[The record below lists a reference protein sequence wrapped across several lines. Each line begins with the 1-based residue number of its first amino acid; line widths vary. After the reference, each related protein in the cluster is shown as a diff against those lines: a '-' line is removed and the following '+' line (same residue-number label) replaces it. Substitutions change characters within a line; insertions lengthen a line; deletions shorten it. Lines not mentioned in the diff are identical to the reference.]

1 MSAFKHEQP
10 WIGVDLDGTLA
21 TWHGWKGNGEIGE
34 PVPAMMERMY
44 KWLHTPGVKVKIFTA
59 RAGMNAELEI
69 PRIQAWLAK
78 NGLPEL
84 EITNVKDM
92 FMTELWDDRAVQVI
106 SNTGIAV
113 RLSIRE

>member
-1 MSAFKHEQP
+1 MTQFKSQLP

-21 TWHGWKGNGEIGE
+21 TWHGWKDGAIGE

-44 KWLHTPGVKVKIFTA
+44 KWLHTPGVTVKIFTA
-59 RAGMNAELEI
+59 RVAMNAELEI

-78 NGLPEL
+78 HGLPEL

-92 FMTELWDDRAVQVI
+92 FMVEMWDDRAIQVI

-113 RLSIRE
+113 KLSIRE